1 LEKKIY
7 SKAKT
12 EDSSLNFDTMTDNK
26 ILYAFSFHQTSKQ
39 VENIGFFIKQSLE
52 MSRLRL
58 WCLMPL
64 STIFQLHLYIIAGIF
79 GPLNL
84 FIVY

>member
-26 ILYAFSFHQTSKQ
+26 ILYAFVKYFKTELK
-39 VENIGFFIKQSLE
+39 I
-52 MSRLRL
+52 
-58 WCLMPL
+58 
-64 STIFQLHLYIIAGIF
+64 
-79 GPLNL
+79 
-84 FIVY
+84 